1 MSKRTVPRQG
11 RLLVVGAARSGLAAA
26 RLAAARGYEVLLR
39 DDLLDAVELRRR
51 LGDVPAEILTESA
64 LPADLD
70 LVVPSPV
77 IPPSHPLV
85 AEALARGV
93 PVHSEPDFARAWF
106 HGRVL
111 AVTGSNGKTTTT
123 LLAEAVLRACGLSAT
138 ACGNV
143 GHPFSL
149 VALEDPQPEWA
160 VLEISSYQLEFSHD
174 LRARCALLL
183 NLSEDHLARHGS
195 MEGYLEAK
203 WRLTRQLEPD
213 GCLVLNGGD
222 PWLAPRIP
230 ALTGRVLCFAAGVA
244 ADAVVDERG
253 LWLDHDRAPFLAAG
267 EPRLVGAHNLENL
280 AAVLLAARDLGLD
293 LDCVRQ
299 AMRDFAPVEHRIET
313 VRERGGVRWVNDSKA
328 TNVDSTAKALA
339 GFAPGSVILLA
350 GGEAKTGDY
359 SALAG
364 LAARHLRHLVV
375 FGRDGG
381 LIGGWFETHR
391 PGHPPVTRVDDL
403 PGAIAVADSLAR
415 PGEVVLLSPMC
426 ASFDQ
431 FANYEERGRRF
442 KEWVLA
448 LPDVHPA

>member
-1 MSKRTVPRQG
+1 VSRRAVPRG
-11 RLLVVGAARSGLAAA
+11 GTLLVVGAARSGLAAA
-26 RLAAARGYEVLLR
+26 RLGAARGYRVLLR
-39 DDLLDAVELRRR
+39 DDLLEPAVLRER
-51 LGDVPAEILTESA
+51 LDGTPAEILPS
-64 LPADLD
+64 ADLPDAVD

-85 AEALARGV
+85 AEALRRGV

-106 HGRVL
+106 RGHVL

-123 LLAEAVLRACGLSAT
+123 LLAEAVLRACGLGAT

-149 VALEDPQPEWA
+149 VALEEPQADWA
-160 VLEISSYQLEFSHD
+160 VLEVSSYQLEFSHD

-203 WRLTRQLEPD
+203 WRLTSQVEAN

-222 PWLAPRIP
+222 PWLTPRV
-230 ALTGRVLCFAAGVA
+230 ASLTGRVLRFAAGSA
-244 ADAVVDERG
+244 AEAKVDGAG
-253 LWLDHDRAPFLAAG
+253 LWLDGSLFLAAG

-293 LDCVRQ
+293 LERVRQ
-299 AMRDFAPVEHRIET
+299 AMLAFAPVEHRIET

-350 GGEAKTGDY
+350 GGEGKTSDY
-359 SALAG
+359 AAIAALAG
-364 LAARHLRHLVV
+364 RHVRHLVV

-381 LIGGWFETHR
+381 LIGGWFRTHA
-391 PGHPPVTRVDDL
+391 PGTPPVTQVADL
-403 PGAIAVADSLAR
+403 PAAIAAADALAR

-448 LPDVHPA
+448 LPDVQPA